1 MPAVGNGRAGGNP
14 TIVALNKHGTHM
26 ANNFDLQEQEQL
38 EEIKHFWKT
47 WGNLITWA
55 LIVVMGAFAAWNG
68 WRLWQ
73 NRQAQ
78 QATAL
83 AEAVEAAVRV
93 NDTAR
98 LQQAFGDLK
107 TGYGGTVQA
116 AQAGLQAAKAL
127 IEVEKTDDA
136 RAILTWVAEKA
147 DDPGLRALA
156 RLRLAGLLVDLKAYD
171 EALAQVSASM
181 PAEFAALAADRK
193 GDVLQLQ
200 NKKTEAIEEYRRAWK
215 ALDERL
221 DYRRLV
227 EAKLNALGVQPQTV
241 AAADKA
247 GHAGVT
253 Q

>member
-1 MPAVGNGRAGGNP
+1 
-14 TIVALNKHGTHM
+14 M

-38 EEIKHFWKT
+38 EELKHFWKN

-83 AEAVEAAVRV
+83 AEAVEAAARAG
-93 NDTAR
+93 DAGR

-107 TGYGGTVQA
+107 SSYGGTQQT
-116 AQAGLQAAKAL
+116 AQAGLLAARALLDAGKA
-127 IEVEKTDDA
+127 DDA
-136 RAILTWVAEKA
+136 KAILTWVAEKG
-147 DDPGLRALA
+147 DDEGLRALA
-156 RLRLAGLLVDLKAYD
+156 RLRLAGMLVDQKSYD
-171 EALAQVSASM
+171 EALAQVSTAM
-181 PAEFAALAADRK
+181 PQAFAGLAADRK

-200 NKKTEAIEEYRRAWK
+200 DKKPQAIEEYRRAWGL
-215 ALDERL
+215 LDERA

-227 EAKLNALGVQPQTV
+227 EAKLHALGAQTQAV
-241 AAADKA
+241 ASAGNAGAA
-247 GHAGVT
+247 